1 MKTAAKVFLIIG
13 MILQFFLIFPI
24 ILGVIA
30 LGKLEEG
37 SKEEVRTWGIISIFG
52 VSLIGGIFMLLS
64 ADDEVKASLASE
76 GRNKSNQFTGDSS
89 DPASKLRELKDLY
102 DQGIIDEATYQ
113 EKRRKYLEDL

>member
-76 GRNKSNQFTGDSS
+76 GRNKSGQFTGDSS

-102 DQGIIDEATYQ
+102 DQDIIDEATYQ

>member
-30 LGKLEEG
+30 LGKLESG

-76 GRNKSNQFTGDSS
+76 GRNKSGQFTSDSS
-89 DPASKLRELKDLY
+89 DPASKLRELKGLY
-102 DQGIIDEATYQ
+102 DQGIIDETTYL
-113 EKRRKYLEDL
+113 EKRRKYMEAL